1 MNLREKVIN
10 LIRLMILNQQMIMQ
24 RAKAIGEF
32 RNIEIDKIGFQSIR
46 QMRSVFLSMVAITT
60 FKVTLSIQQLSL
72 TLKG

>member
-1 MNLREKVIN
+1 
-10 LIRLMILNQQMIMQ
+10 MQ